1 MNTIDST
8 KKLVENNPCTET
20 TCQNGGTCYHDGLM
34 ITKCFC
40 KEGFDGKNC
49 ENVKRPTTTTST
61 TTSTTE
67 LDSKQKTLILF
78 FFSL

>member
-1 MNTIDST
+1 
-8 KKLVENNPCTET
+8 
-20 TCQNGGTCYHDGLM
+20 M

-49 ENVKRPTTTTST
+49 ENVKRPTTTTTTST

-67 LDSKQKTLILF
+67 LDSKQKTF
-78 FFSL
+78 VSLNKNIFLVNQNKL